1 MVMQLRHRSA
11 WMVFA
16 VAAIL
21 FSAAVSL
28 PSRFGPAPTLAG
40 QDAAAA
46 AVGAVHGTVI
56 EPDRRVAAPDAD
68 RSGAVDGSAQRGFDA
83 IYRDLLVLYAGGR
96 EPGASHGSA
105 SRRASE
111 LFAEMV
117 TVEPRAGE
125 RALTVLA
132 GLSPPW
138 REPPVVLQRDV
149 CRLLL
154 DFNLQ
159 QLTAVP
165 ELAKHR
171 APLVHAMVAQM
182 PIAEDT
188 ALLMAGLLEDQPYL
202 TAEHEP
208 VLVELA
214 QAARQSLVFL
224 AEPVRRLLVTVWTN
238 LGQDHRLHASLL
250 HHLEGEPGVLRD
262 AAIDRLLVDDR
273 YRTRIVDRLVL
284 AGDNAAMVR
293 AALQAAR
300 ALPFPAAIEVLATLK
315 SAAPGSHFG
324 GAYATL
330 AERAPAELAQ
340 HYLQRLADLS
350 LPAHRQQLV
359 QALGNYAAKKGG
371 AEIALLAF
379 RSDPDLRTRGV
390 ALLAI
395 AAGDDAGLFCRC
407 FAEALAAAGGDPQWR
422 DYVAASLVNGA
433 RRCEVNWLDT
443 ATQQVLAGDGLSE
456 RRRMQLEQL
465 RAQYLPK

>member
-1 MVMQLRHRSA
+1 MVMKIRRRSV
-11 WMVFA
+11 WIVFA
-16 VAAIL
+16 AAAMLICAAI
-21 FSAAVSL
+21 AL
-28 PSRFGPAPTLAG
+28 PSRPGAAPELVG
-40 QDAAAA
+40 QDPAEIV
-46 AVGAVHGTVI
+46 VGAVHERVA
-56 EPDRRVAAPDAD
+56 EPDRRCAAP
-68 RSGAVDGSAQRGFDA
+68 GAVRADAGERRGQRGFDA
-83 IYRDLLVLYAGGR
+83 IYRDLVALFAEARPQGVDR
-96 EPGASHGSA
+96 GSA
-105 SRRASE
+105 AGRASQ

-117 TVEPRAGE
+117 TAEPRAGE
-125 RALTVLA
+125 RALAVLA
-132 GLSPPW
+132 GLQAPW
-138 REPPVVLQRDV
+138 REPAAVLQRDV

-171 APLVHAMVAQM
+171 SPLVHAMVAQM
-182 PIAEDT
+182 PIAED
-188 ALLMAGLLEDQPYL
+188 AAMLMAGLLEDRPYL

-262 AAIDRLLVDDR
+262 AAVDRLLVDDR
-273 YRTRIVDRLVL
+273 YRTRILDRLVL
-284 AGDNAAMVR
+284 AGDNAAMLR

-330 AERAPAELAQ
+330 AERAPADLAQ

-350 LPAHRQQLV
+350 LPAHREQLV
-359 QALGNYAAKKGG
+359 AALGHYAAGQGG

-379 RSDPDLRTRGV
+379 RNDPAVRTRGV
-390 ALLAI
+390 ALLVI
-395 AAGDDAGLFCRC
+395 AAGDDTASYCRC
-407 FAEALAAAGGDPQWR
+407 FAEAVAAAGADPVWW
-422 DYVAASLVNGA
+422 DYVAASLVNAA

-443 ATQQVLAGDGLSE
+443 AIQQVLNGGRLSE
-456 RRRMQLEQL
+456 RRRLQLEQL
-465 RAQYLPK
+465 RAQYLPR